1 MNPRPADY
9 KTAALPTE
17 LHQHKI
23 SDYRIRTGPPFPD
36 LMISMVHTR
45 FNLTPHGVSD
55 YWRSACFLTPGRYI
69 GEDGET
75 RTHTPSM
82 TGTGRLAIYCL
93 TQLGLH
99 PHMWRGRR
107 DSNSRSAEKRPV
119 SFQDCSL
126 DRLGTTPHV
135 KLWHIAVLM
144 ERIMGIEPTY
154 SAWKAD
160 ILPLNYIRM
169 YPAGE

>member
-1 MNPRPADY
+1 MNSHAVDDGYWQISNLLPYQIRLTSSNVAGPERFELSQRYSRP
-9 KTAALPTE
+9 
-17 LHQHKI
+17 I
-23 SDYRIRTGPPFPD
+23 
-36 LMISMVHTR
+36 
-45 FNLTPHGVSD
+45 
-55 YWRSACFLTPGRYI
+55 
-69 GEDGET
+69 
-75 RTHTPSM
+75 
-82 TGTGRLAIYCL
+82 
-93 TQLGLH
+93 
-99 PHMWRGRR
+99 
-107 DSNSRSAEKRPV
+107 